1 MKDRYI
7 MALDQGTTSARCILY
22 DRQGK
27 QVSIAQKEFRQIYP
41 QAGWVEHDPMDI
53 WSTQIGVA
61 QEALLKI
68 DATYKNIDAIGSTNQ
83 RETTVVWDRHTGE
96 PIYNAIVWQDRRM
109 ARYADD
115 LTEKHGELIREKTG
129 LMADSYFS
137 GPKIKWIIDNVE
149 GVKDKI
155 KEGRALAGTL
165 DTWLIW
171 KMTHGKVHVTDC
183 STASRTMMFNI
194 HDGKWD
200 DEILDI
206 LGISKSILPEICD
219 SATVFGY
226 TDPLDFLGASI
237 PISGSVVDQ
246 QAALFGQACFTPGSI
261 KCTYGTGCFMLMNTG
276 DKAVYSKNGLLTTV
290 AWRLNK
296 KMSFA
301 LDGGIYITG
310 AATQW
315 LRDGIKIINSASE
328 TEQMAY
334 DAGSNGGVYFVPAFS
349 GLAAPHWDSY
359 ARGTMVG
366 ITGGTTREHI
376 VRATLE
382 ATAYQ
387 VKDNLDVMNM
397 DASMPITVLR
407 ADGGA
412 AANKF
417 LMQFQADLIGIPVD
431 VPEIKD
437 TTALG
442 AAQLAALGAGEFD
455 SIEQMEGTWKLAK
468 RYEPKMSVDE
478 RESLL
483 YNWHRAVERAKNW
496 SEE

>member
-1 MKDRYI
+1 
-7 MALDQGTTSARCILY
+7 MALSIGGVSA
-22 DRQGK
+22 D
-27 QVSIAQKEFRQIYP
+27 QVSC
-41 QAGWVEHDPMDI
+41 
-53 WSTQIGVA
+53 IGIDNQGETVMMWD
-61 QEALLKI
+61 KI
-68 DATYKNIDAIGSTNQ
+68 
-83 RETTVVWDRHTGE
+83 TGE
-96 PIYNAIVWQDRRM
+96 PLYNAIVWQDRRM

-382 ATAYQ
+382 STAYQ